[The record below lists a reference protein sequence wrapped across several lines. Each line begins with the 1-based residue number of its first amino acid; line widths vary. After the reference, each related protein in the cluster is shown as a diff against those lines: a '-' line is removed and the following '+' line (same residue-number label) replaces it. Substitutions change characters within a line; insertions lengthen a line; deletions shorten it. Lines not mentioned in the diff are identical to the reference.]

1 MDLSQ
6 DSYDEEVAL
15 FFDHLLG
22 DVLGLSQDSPPII
35 ALREVGYDN
44 AHMFLGLSLE
54 KYWNELVYTET
65 THDGWYRSW
74 SCTPYISNY
83 WGHFGHGV
91 LKLVPDH
98 SPHTQI
104 Y

>member
-6 DSYDEEVAL
+6 DSYNEEVAL

-44 AHMFLGLSLE
+44 AWMFLGLSPDE
-54 KYWNELVYTET
+54 YWNELVYTEA
-65 THDGWYRSW
+65 THDGWYQSVELH
-74 SCTPYISNY
+74 PIYI
-83 WGHFGHGV
+83 
-91 LKLVPDH
+91 
-98 SPHTQI
+98 
-104 Y
+104 